1 MEKRI
6 IPVTLRNNILR
17 PIISEIIESNNIFG
31 NLEFQ
36 LTDKNDLDKNNKSI
50 LIADN
55 EFVVKELSHA
65 IKFETI
71 FMINCDSSDVIE
83 VDKLNSKIVLLS
95 IPIQFRDLYQ
105 RVSSILDQIDSQAA
119 RKLNFNRFTYDPSM
133 RTLSN
138 DNLYLRFTE
147 KESQIF
153 KSLLDNSNMYISKR
167 NLLKKVWSYNED
179 IDTHTL
185 ETHIYSLRKKIEK
198 KLLLKDLIVFEDNKG
213 YFLNKK
219 LL

>member
-6 IPVTLRNNILR
+6 IPITLGNDKLR
-17 PIISEIIESNNIFG
+17 LIISEIIDYNNIFG

-36 LTDKNDLDKNNKSI
+36 LTNKNDLDKNNKSI

-55 EFVVKELSHA
+55 EFAVKELSPE
-65 IKFETI
+65 IKFDTI
-71 FMINCDSSDVIE
+71 FIINCDSDVIE
-83 VDKLNSKIVLLS
+83 MDELNSKIVLLS
-95 IPIQFRDLYQ
+95 IPLQFRDLYK

-153 KSLLDNSNMYISKR
+153 NSLLDNSNIYISKK

-198 KLLLKDLIVFEDNKG
+198 NLSLTDLIVFEENKG

>member
-1 MEKRI
+1 MEKRV
-6 IPVTLRNNILR
+6 IPVTLGNGKLR

-65 IKFETI
+65 IKFDTI
-71 FMINCDSSDVIE
+71 FIINCDSDVIE
-83 VDKLNSKIVLLS
+83 MDKLNSKIVLLS
-95 IPIQFRDLYQ
+95 IPLQFRDLYQ
-105 RVSSILDQIDSQAA
+105 RVSSTIDQIDTQAA

-153 KSLLDNSNMYISKR
+153 NSLLDNSNIYISKK

-198 KLLLKDLIVFEDNKG
+198 NLLLKDLIVFEDNKG

>member
-1 MEKRI
+1 MEKRV
-6 IPVTLRNNILR
+6 IPVTLGNDKLR
-17 PIISEIIESNNIFG
+17 LIISEIIESSNIFG
-31 NLEFQ
+31 NLKFQ
-36 LTDKNDLDKNNKSI
+36 LTDKDDLNKNDKSI

-55 EFVVKELSHA
+55 EFAVKELSNA
-65 IKFETI
+65 IKYDTI
-71 FMINCDSSDVIE
+71 FIINCDSDVLE
-83 VDKLNSKIVLLS
+83 MDKLNSNIVLLS
-95 IPIQFRDLYQ
+95 IPLQFRDLYQ
-105 RVSSILDQIDSQAA
+105 RVSSTIDQIDSQAA
-119 RKLNFNRFTYDPSM
+119 RKLNFNSFTYDPSM

-153 KSLLDNSNMYISKR
+153 NSLLDNSNIYISKK

-198 KLLLKDLIVFEDNKG
+198 NLLLKDLIIFEDNKG

>member
-6 IPVTLRNNILR
+6 IPIILRNDKLR
-17 PIISEIIESNNIFG
+17 LIISEIIESNNILG

-36 LTDKNDLDKNNKSI
+36 LTNKNDLNKNNKSI

-55 EFVVKELSHA
+55 EFAEKELSHA
-65 IKFETI
+65 IKFDTI
-71 FMINCDSSDVIE
+71 FIINCDSDVIE
-83 VDKLNSKIVLLS
+83 MDKLKSKIVLLS
-95 IPIQFRDLYQ
+95 IPLQFRDLYQ

-153 KSLLDNSNMYISKR
+153 NSLLDNSNIYISKK

-198 KLLLKDLIVFEDNKG
+198 NLLLKDLIVFEDNKG

>member
-1 MEKRI
+1 MEKRV
-6 IPVTLRNNILR
+6 IPVTLGNDKLR
-17 PIISEIIESNNIFG
+17 LIISEIIESNNIFG

-36 LTDKNDLDKNNKSI
+36 LTDKDDLNKNDKSI

-55 EFVVKELSHA
+55 EFAVKELSHA
-65 IKFETI
+65 IKYDTI
-71 FMINCDSSDVIE
+71 FIINCDSDVLE
-83 VDKLNSKIVLLS
+83 MDKLNSKIVLLS
-95 IPIQFRDLYQ
+95 IPLQFRDLYQ
-105 RVSSILDQIDSQAA
+105 RVSSTIDQIDSQAA
-119 RKLNFNRFTYDPSM
+119 RKLNFKRFTYDPSM

-153 KSLLDNSNMYISKR
+153 NSLLDNSNIYISKK
-167 NLLKKVWSYNED
+167 NLLKTVWSYNED

-198 KLLLKDLIVFEDNKG
+198 NLLLKDLIVFEDNKG

>member
-6 IPVTLRNNILR
+6 IPIALGNDKLR
-17 PIISEIIESNNIFG
+17 PIISEIFESKNVFD
-31 NLEFQ
+31 NLQFQ
-36 LTDKNDLDKNNKSI
+36 LTDKNDLNKNNESI
-50 LIADN
+50 LITDN
-55 EFVVKELSHA
+55 EFAVKELSHA
-65 IKFETI
+65 IKFDTI
-71 FMINCDSSDVIE
+71 FIINCDSDVIE
-83 VDKLNSKIVLLS
+83 MGELNSKIVLLS
-95 IPIQFRDLYQ
+95 IPLQFRDLYQ

-153 KSLLDNSNMYISKR
+153 NSLLDNSNVYISKKD
-167 NLLKKVWSYNED
+167 LLKKVWSYNED

-185 ETHIYSLRKKIEK
+185 ETHIYSLRKKIEIN
-198 KLLLKDLIVFEDNKG
+198 LLLKDLIVFEDNKG

>member
-1 MEKRI
+1 MEKRT
-6 IPVTLRNNILR
+6 IPVTLGNDKLR
-17 PIISEIIESNNIFG
+17 SIISEIIVSNNIFG

-36 LTDKNDLDKNNKSI
+36 LTDKNDLNKNNKSI

-55 EFVVKELSHA
+55 EFVVKELSHT
-65 IKFETI
+65 IKFDTI
-71 FMINCDSSDVIE
+71 FIINCDSDVIE
-83 VDKLNSKIVLLS
+83 TDKLNSKIVLLS
-95 IPIQFRDLYQ
+95 IPLQFRDLYK

-153 KSLLDNSNMYISKR
+153 NSLLDNSNIYISKK

-198 KLLLKDLIVFEDNKG
+198 NLLLKDLIVFEDNKG

>member
-6 IPVTLRNNILR
+6 IPVTLGNDKLR
-17 PIISEIIESNNIFG
+17 PIISEIIETNNVFD

-153 KSLLDNSNMYISKR
+153 KSLLDNSNIYISKK

-198 KLLLKDLIVFEDNKG
+198 NLLLKDLIVFEDNKG

>member
-6 IPVTLRNNILR
+6 IPITLGNDKLR
-17 PIISEIIESNNIFG
+17 LIISEIIETNNISG
-31 NLEFQ
+31 NLEFR
-36 LTDKNDLDKNNKSI
+36 LTNKNDLNKNNKDI
-50 LIADN
+50 LITDN
-55 EFVVKELSHA
+55 EFALKESSHT
-65 IKFETI
+65 IKFDTI
-71 FMINCDSSDVIE
+71 FIINCNSDAIE
-83 VDKLNSKIVLLS
+83 IDELNRKVVLLS
-95 IPIQFRDLYQ
+95 IPIQLRDLYQ
-105 RVSSILDQIDSQAA
+105 RVSNSLDQINSQIA
-119 RKLNFNRFTYDPSM
+119 RKLNFIRFTYDPSM

-138 DNLYLRFTE
+138 DNLHLRFTE

-153 KSLLDNSNMYISKR
+153 NCLLDNSNTHISKK

-198 KLLLKDLIVFEDNKG
+198 NLSLKDLIVFEDNKG

>member
-6 IPVTLRNNILR
+6 IPVTLGNNKLR

-36 LTDKNDLDKNNKSI
+36 LTDKNDLNKNNKSI

-55 EFVVKELSHA
+55 EFVMKELSHA
-65 IKFETI
+65 IKFDTI
-71 FMINCDSSDVIE
+71 FIINCVSDVIE
-83 VDKLNSKIVLLS
+83 MGKLNSKIVLLS
-95 IPIQFRDLYQ
+95 IPLQFRDLYQ
-105 RVSSILDQIDSQAA
+105 RVSITLDQINSQAA
-119 RKLNFNRFTYDPSM
+119 RKLNFNSFTYDPSM

-153 KSLLDNSNMYISKR
+153 NSLLDNSNIYISKK

-198 KLLLKDLIVFEDNKG
+198 NLLLKDLIVFEDNKG

>member
-1 MEKRI
+1 MEKRA
-6 IPVTLRNNILR
+6 IPVTLGNDKLR

-36 LTDKNDLDKNNKSI
+36 LTDKNDLNKNNKSI

-55 EFVVKELSHA
+55 EFVVKELSYA
-65 IKFETI
+65 IKFDTI
-71 FMINCDSSDVIE
+71 FIINCDSDVIE
-83 VDKLNSKIVLLS
+83 TDKLNSKIVLLS
-95 IPIQFRDLYQ
+95 IPLQFRDLYQ
-105 RVSSILDQIDSQAA
+105 RVSSTLEQINSQAS
-119 RKLNFNRFTYDPSM
+119 RKLNFNSFTYDPSM

-153 KSLLDNSNMYISKR
+153 NTLLDNSNIYISKK

-198 KLLLKDLIVFEDNKG
+198 NLLLKDLIVFEDNKG

>member
-1 MEKRI
+1 MEKRV
-6 IPVTLRNNILR
+6 IPVTLGNDKLR
-17 PIISEIIESNNIFG
+17 LIISEIIESNNIFG

-36 LTDKNDLDKNNKSI
+36 LTDKDDLNKNDKSI

-55 EFVVKELSHA
+55 EFAVKELSHA
-65 IKFETI
+65 IKYDTI
-71 FMINCDSSDVIE
+71 FIINCDSDVLE
-83 VDKLNSKIVLLS
+83 MDKLNSKIVLLS
-95 IPIQFRDLYQ
+95 IPLQFRDLYQ
-105 RVSSILDQIDSQAA
+105 RVSSTIDQIDSQAA
-119 RKLNFNRFTYDPSM
+119 RKLNFNSFTYDPSM

-153 KSLLDNSNMYISKR
+153 NSLLDNSNIYISKK

-198 KLLLKDLIVFEDNKG
+198 NLLLKDLIVFEDNKG

>member
-1 MEKRI
+1 MEKRV
-6 IPVTLRNNILR
+6 IPVTLGNNRLR

-36 LTDKNDLDKNNKSI
+36 LTDKNDLNKNNKSI

-55 EFVVKELSHA
+55 EFVVKELSHT
-65 IKFETI
+65 IKFDTI
-71 FMINCDSSDVIE
+71 FIINCDSDVIE
-83 VDKLNSKIVLLS
+83 TDKLNSKIVLLS
-95 IPIQFRDLYQ
+95 IPLQFRDLYQ
-105 RVSSILDQIDSQAA
+105 RVSSILDQIESQAA

-153 KSLLDNSNMYISKR
+153 NSLLDNSNIYISKK

-198 KLLLKDLIVFEDNKG
+198 NLLLKDLIVFEDNKG

>member
-36 LTDKNDLDKNNKSI
+36 LTDKNDLNKNNESI
-50 LIADN
+50 LITDN
-55 EFVVKELSHA
+55 EFAVKELSHA
-65 IKFETI
+65 IKFDTI
-71 FMINCDSSDVIE
+71 FIINCDSDVIE
-83 VDKLNSKIVLLS
+83 MGELNSKIVLLS
-95 IPIQFRDLYQ
+95 IPLQFRDLYQ

-119 RKLNFNRFTYDPSM
+119 RKLNFNRFIYDPSM
-133 RTLSN
+133 RTLYN

-153 KSLLDNSNMYISKR
+153 NSLLDNSNIYISKK

-198 KLLLKDLIVFEDNKG
+198 NLLLKDLIVFEDNKG

>member
-6 IPVTLRNNILR
+6 IPIILGNDKLRHIFF
-17 PIISEIIESNNIFG
+17 EIIESNNIFG
-31 NLEFQ
+31 NLELQF
-36 LTDKNDLDKNNKSI
+36 TNKDDLYKNNKSI
-50 LIADN
+50 LITDN
-55 EFVVKELSHA
+55 ELAVKELSHA

-71 FMINCDSSDVIE
+71 FIINCNNDALEMGKI
-83 VDKLNSKIVLLS
+83 NSNIVRLT
-95 IPIQFRDLYQ
+95 IPLQIRDLYQ
-105 RVSSILDQIDSQAA
+105 RVSDSLDQIKSQTA
-119 RKLNFNRFTYDPSM
+119 RKLNFNIFTYDPSM

-153 KSLLDNSNMYISKR
+153 NSLLDNSNTHISKK

-198 KLLLKDLIVFEDNKG
+198 NLLIKDLIVFDENKG

-219 LL
+219 IL

>member
-1 MEKRI
+1 MEKRV
-6 IPVTLRNNILR
+6 IPVTLGNNRLR

-36 LTDKNDLDKNNKSI
+36 LTHKNDLNKNNKSI
-50 LIADN
+50 LITDN
-55 EFVVKELSHA
+55 EFAVKELSHTT
-65 IKFETI
+65 KFDTI
-71 FMINCDSSDVIE
+71 FIINCDSHVIE
-83 VDKLNSKIVLLS
+83 MDKLNSNIILLS
-95 IPIQFRDLYQ
+95 IPLQFRDLYQ
-105 RVSSILDQIDSQAA
+105 KVSSTLNQINSQAA

-153 KSLLDNSNMYISKR
+153 NSLLNNSNTHISKK
-167 NLLKKVWSYNED
+167 NLLKKVWSYSDD

-198 KLLLKDLIVFEDNKG
+198 NLLLKDLIVFEENKG

-219 LL
+219 IL

>member
-6 IPVTLRNNILR
+6 IPITLGNDKLR
-17 PIISEIIESNNIFG
+17 LIISEIIESNNIFG

-36 LTDKNDLDKNNKSI
+36 LTDKDDLNKNDKSI

-55 EFVVKELSHA
+55 EFAVKELSNA
-65 IKFETI
+65 IKYDTI
-71 FMINCDSSDVIE
+71 FIINCDSDVLE
-83 VDKLNSKIVLLS
+83 MDKLNSKIVLLS
-95 IPIQFRDLYQ
+95 IPLQFRDLYQ

-153 KSLLDNSNMYISKR
+153 KSLLDNSNIYISKK

-198 KLLLKDLIVFEDNKG
+198 NLLLKDLIIFEDNKG

>member
-6 IPVTLRNNILR
+6 IPITLGNDKLR
-17 PIISEIIESNNIFG
+17 LIISEIIEFNSIYG

-36 LTDKNDLDKNNKSI
+36 LTNKNDLKKNNKDI
-50 LIADN
+50 LITDN
-55 EFVVKELSHA
+55 EFAVNELSDT
-65 IKFETI
+65 IKFDTI
-71 FMINCDSSDVIE
+71 FIINCNSDAIE
-83 VDKLNSKIVLLS
+83 IDELNRKIVLFS
-95 IPIQFRDLYQ
+95 IPIQLRDLYQ
-105 RVSSILDQIDSQAA
+105 RVSNSLDQINSQIA
-119 RKLNFNRFTYDPSM
+119 RKLKFNRFTYDPSM

-138 DNLYLRFTE
+138 HDLYLRFTE
-147 KESQIF
+147 KESQILQIF
-153 KSLLDNSNMYISKR
+153 LDNTDTYISKK

-198 KLLLKDLIVFEDNKG
+198 KLLLKDLIIFEDNKG

-219 LL
+219 IL

>member
-1 MEKRI
+1 MEKRV
-6 IPVTLRNNILR
+6 IPVTLGNDKLR
-17 PIISEIIESNNIFG
+17 LIISEIIESNNIFG

-36 LTDKNDLDKNNKSI
+36 LTDKNDLNKNNKSI

-55 EFVVKELSHA
+55 EFVVKELSHT
-65 IKFETI
+65 IKFDTI
-71 FMINCDSSDVIE
+71 FIINCDSDVIE
-83 VDKLNSKIVLLS
+83 MGKLNSKIVLLS
-95 IPIQFRDLYQ
+95 IPLQFRDLYQ
-105 RVSSILDQIDSQAA
+105 RVSKSFDQINSQTA

-153 KSLLDNSNMYISKR
+153 NSLLDNSNVHISKKD
-167 NLLKKVWSYNED
+167 LLKKVWSYNED

-198 KLLLKDLIVFEDNKG
+198 NLLLKDLIVFEDNKG

>member
-6 IPVTLRNNILR
+6 IPIILGNDKLRL
-17 PIISEIIESNNIFG
+17 IISEIIETNNIFED
-31 NLEFQ
+31 LEFQ
-36 LTDKNDLDKNNKSI
+36 LTNKNDLNNNNKSI
-50 LIADN
+50 LITDN
-55 EFVVKELSHA
+55 EFAVKELPHV
-65 IKFETI
+65 IKFDTI
-71 FMINCDSSDVIE
+71 FIINCNNDEIE
-83 VDKLNSKIVLLS
+83 MDKLNSKAVLLS
-95 IPIQFRDLYQ
+95 IPLQIRDLYKQ
-105 RVSSILDQIDSQAA
+105 VSNCLSQINSQTA

-138 DNLYLRFTE
+138 DNLYIRFTE

-153 KSLLDNSNMYISKR
+153 ISLLDNSNTHISKK
-167 NLLKKVWSYNED
+167 NLLKKVWSYSED

-198 KLLLKDLIVFEDNKG
+198 NLLLKDLIVFEDNKG

>member
-6 IPVTLRNNILR
+6 IPVTLGNDKLR

-36 LTDKNDLDKNNKSI
+36 LTDKNDLNKNNKSI

-95 IPIQFRDLYQ
+95 IPLQFRDLYQ

-133 RTLSN
+133 RTLFN

-153 KSLLDNSNMYISKR
+153 NSLLDNSNIYISKK

-198 KLLLKDLIVFEDNKG
+198 NLLLKDLIVFEDNKG

>member
-6 IPVTLRNNILR
+6 IPVTLGNDKLR
-17 PIISEIIESNNIFG
+17 PIISEIIESNNVFD

-36 LTDKNDLDKNNKSI
+36 LTDKNDLNKNNESI
-50 LIADN
+50 LITDN
-55 EFVVKELSHA
+55 EFAVKELSHA
-65 IKFETI
+65 NKFDTI
-71 FMINCDSSDVIE
+71 FIINCDSDVIE
-83 VDKLNSKIVLLS
+83 MGELNSKIVLLS
-95 IPIQFRDLYQ
+95 IPLQFRDLYQ
-105 RVSSILDQIDSQAA
+105 RVSSTLDQINSQAA
-119 RKLNFNRFTYDPSM
+119 RKLNFNSFTYDPSM

-138 DNLYLRFTE
+138 NNLYLRFTE

-153 KSLLDNSNMYISKR
+153 NSLLDNSNLYISKKD
-167 NLLKKVWSYNED
+167 LLKKVWSYNED

-198 KLLLKDLIVFEDNKG
+198 NLLLKDLIVFEDNKG

>member
-6 IPVTLRNNILR
+6 IPIIFGNDKLRLIF
-17 PIISEIIESNNIFG
+17 SEIIDSNNIFG

-36 LTDKNDLDKNNKSI
+36 LINKNDLEKNYGSI
-50 LIADN
+50 LITDN
-55 EFVVKELSHA
+55 EFALKESSHT
-65 IKFETI
+65 IQFDTI
-71 FMINCDSSDVIE
+71 FIINCNSDAIE
-83 VDKLNSKIVLLS
+83 IDELNRKIVLFS
-95 IPIQFRDLYQ
+95 IPIQLRDLYQ
-105 RVSSILDQIDSQAA
+105 RVSNSLDQINSQIA
-119 RKLNFNRFTYDPSM
+119 RKLKFNRFTYDPSM

-147 KESQIF
+147 KESQILQIF
-153 KSLLDNSNMYISKR
+153 LDNTDTYISKK

-198 KLLLKDLIVFEDNKG
+198 KLLLKDLIIFEDNKG

-219 LL
+219 IL

>member
-1 MEKRI
+1 MEKRV
-6 IPVTLRNNILR
+6 IPVTLRNDKLR
-17 PIISEIIESNNIFG
+17 SIISEIIESNNIFG

-36 LTDKNDLDKNNKSI
+36 LTDKDDLNKNDKSI

-55 EFVVKELSHA
+55 EFAVKELSHA
-65 IKFETI
+65 IKYDTI
-71 FMINCDSSDVIE
+71 FIINCDSDVLE
-83 VDKLNSKIVLLS
+83 MDKLNSNIVLLS
-95 IPIQFRDLYQ
+95 IPLQFRDLYQ
-105 RVSSILDQIDSQAA
+105 RVSSTIDQIDSQAA
-119 RKLNFNRFTYDPSM
+119 RKLNFNSFTYDPSM

-153 KSLLDNSNMYISKR
+153 NSLLDNSNIYISKK

-198 KLLLKDLIVFEDNKG
+198 NLLLKDLIVFEDNKG

>member
-6 IPVTLRNNILR
+6 IPITLGNDKLR
-17 PIISEIIESNNIFG
+17 LIISEIIEFNNIYG

-36 LTDKNDLDKNNKSI
+36 LTNKNDLKKNNKDI
-50 LIADN
+50 LITDN
-55 EFVVKELSHA
+55 EFAVNELSDT
-65 IKFETI
+65 IKFDTI
-71 FMINCDSSDVIE
+71 FIINCNSDAIE
-83 VDKLNSKIVLLS
+83 IDELNRKIVLLS
-95 IPIQFRDLYQ
+95 IPIQLRDLYQ
-105 RVSSILDQIDSQAA
+105 RVSNSLNQINSQIA
-119 RKLNFNRFTYDPSM
+119 RKLKFNRFTYDPSM

-138 DNLYLRFTE
+138 HNLYLRFTE
-147 KESQIF
+147 KESQILQIF
-153 KSLLDNSNMYISKR
+153 LDNTDTHISKK

-198 KLLLKDLIVFEDNKG
+198 NLLLKDLIVFEDNKG

-219 LL
+219 IL

>member
-1 MEKRI
+1 MEKRV
-6 IPVTLRNNILR
+6 IPVTLGNDKLR
-17 PIISEIIESNNIFG
+17 PIISEIIEFNNIFG

-36 LTDKNDLDKNNKSI
+36 LTDKNDLNKNNKSI

-55 EFVVKELSHA
+55 DFVVKELSHA
-65 IKFETI
+65 IKFDTI
-71 FMINCDSSDVIE
+71 FIINCDSDVIE
-83 VDKLNSKIVLLS
+83 MGELNSKIVLLS
-95 IPIQFRDLYQ
+95 IPLQFRDLYQ
-105 RVSSILDQIDSQAA
+105 RVSSTIDQIDSQAA
-119 RKLNFNRFTYDPSM
+119 RKLNFNSFTYDPSM

-153 KSLLDNSNMYISKR
+153 NSLLDNSNVYISKKD
-167 NLLKKVWSYNED
+167 LLKKVWSYNED

-185 ETHIYSLRKKIEK
+185 ETHIYSLRKKIEIN
-198 KLLLKDLIVFEDNKG
+198 LLLKDLIVFEDNKG